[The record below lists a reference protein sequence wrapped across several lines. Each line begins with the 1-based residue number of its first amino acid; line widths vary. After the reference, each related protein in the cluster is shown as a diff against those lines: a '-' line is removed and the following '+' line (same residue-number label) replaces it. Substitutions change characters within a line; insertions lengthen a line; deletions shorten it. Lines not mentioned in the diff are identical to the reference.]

1 MEEDTMP
8 RKSLLTWAVL
18 LLALVLVVFAAA
30 GCGGSSSSSGGT
42 SSSSAATADL
52 SADQIVQQSAEKM
65 KDVKS
70 ATMTADVALQLQGD
84 TSKITDPTQKAML
97 SQGISLRMDGKS
109 QTKPMAADMKLSVS
123 LSGQNIDLGIIADGD
138 QAWVEYQGKYYK
150 VDQKNTKSVTDAAGS
165 GLSPMDQLK
174 KQGLNI
180 DKWGVKY
187 ELVGTEDMSGTQVY
201 HVKATVDTKAM
212 AADLMKQMSSPDLGK
227 QLGDPA
233 AAQQL
238 QQGLAQNKTQIDEL
252 SKSVKDMSG
261 DYWYVVDTLYLTKA
275 SWTVALDTKGQKG
288 MQGVDGMTVKA
299 NVTMSGFNEP
309 VTVSPPAKS
318 LPFDKLMNQMFG
330 GMTGG
335 SASGLGI

>member
-1 MEEDTMP
+1 MR
-8 RKSLLTWAVL
+8 RKSQISWAVL
-18 LLALVLVVFAAA
+18 LLALVLVMVVAA
-30 GCGGSSSSSGGT
+30 GCGGSSSSSSGA

-52 SADQIVQQSAEKM
+52 TADQIVQQSAEKM

-109 QTKPMAADMKLSVS
+109 QTEPMAADMKVSVS
-123 LSGQNIDLGIIADGD
+123 LAGQNIDLGIIADGD

-150 VDQKNTKSVTDAAGS
+150 VDQKNTKSVTEAAGS

-174 KQGLNI
+174 KQGLDI

-187 ELVGTEDMSGTQVY
+187 ELVGTEDMNGAQVY

-238 QQGLAQNKTQIDEL
+238 QQGLAQNKAQIDEL
-252 SKSVKDMSG
+252 SKSVKDMTG

-275 SWTVALDTKGQKG
+275 SWTVALDTKGQKD
-288 MQGVDGMTVKA
+288 MQGVNGMTLKA
-299 NVTMSGFNEP
+299 DLTMSGFDEP

-335 SASGLGI
+335 SASGLGT